1 MKNREYKIVLCE
13 SHPELCFKR
22 LNGKAVMTKKKTAEG
37 FEERRRIL
45 EKYLEKGMMES
56 IQDRTKEL
64 CCMPDDIMDA
74 VCLAVTAALKAH
86 GMCETIPE
94 KPDEDSR
101 GLEMQMVVPKVG

>member
-1 MKNREYKIVLCE
+1 
-13 SHPELCFKR
+13 
-22 LNGKAVMTKKKTAEG
+22 MTKKKTAEG

-56 IQDRTKEL
+56 IQDRAKEL

>member
-1 MKNREYKIVLCE
+1 MLCE

-56 IQDRTKEL
+56 IQDRAKEL